1 MRHPK
6 DRGPRYRGISRREFL
21 RRSAGTAAAFS
32 SVGAFLAACKAS
44 NPNASSG
51 PSGKASASKLPFPL
65 ARRDSPV
72 TWPVTDDTP
81 PIDSDL
87 EPEKDATLKV
97 YNWDAYIWKKL
108 GKDFGEQFNC
118 NVEFSI
124 FDNIDQALAKIRT
137 GQVDFDVYFPDPSFL
152 GRLIYG
158 KLIRPLNLDYIPNLK
173 NCWPQLQ
180 DPFYDRGSHYT
191 VPYVIYST
199 GIGWRNDHV
208 SEDPYR
214 MDNPYDLYWNAKYK
228 GKVNLLD
235 DVREAVSMAL
245 LRNGIT
251 DVNTEDPKD
260 IGIAR
265 DDLKELVDLVA
276 VKIDVNDYT
285 TLPEGSSFIH
295 QAWSGDLISAQYYL
309 PKGTPITTLSY
320 WYPPD
325 GKGPIGSDNM
335 AILKGGKNPVLA
347 HHFLNFMLDKKNA
360 YANFANF
367 VGYQPPQNDIDADRL
382 VTDQVIPKNL
392 TSCVVRES
400 DFDVGFSELELSPD
414 GDALWHS
421 AFQEL
426 QAGD

>member
-1 MRHPK
+1 VRWP
-6 DRGPRYRGISRREFL
+6 ISDD
-21 RRSAGTAAAFS
+21 
-32 SVGAFLAACKAS
+32 
-44 NPNASSG
+44 NPA
-51 PSGKASASKLPFPL
+51 
-65 ARRDSPV
+65 
-72 TWPVTDDTP
+72 
-81 PIDSDL
+81 IDSNL
-87 EPEKDATLKV
+87 EPEKNATLKV
-97 YNWDAYIWKKL
+97 YNWTEYLYKKL
-108 GKDFGEQFNC
+108 CKDFGEQFDC
-118 NVEFSI
+118 NVEISTFG
-124 FDNIDQALAKIRT
+124 NIDEAVQKIRT

-180 DPFYDRGSHYT
+180 DPFYDRGSRYT

-208 SEDPYR
+208 TEDPFT
-214 MDNPYDLYWNAKYK
+214 MTNPYELYFNPKYK

-245 LRNGIT
+245 LKNGIT
-251 DVNTEDPKD
+251 DLNTDDPKN
-260 IGIAR
+260 IEIAKN
-265 DDLKELVDLVA
+265 DLVRLVDLVA

-309 PKGTPITTLSY
+309 PKGTSIEALSY

-360 YANFANF
+360 YSNFVNF
-367 VGYQPPQNDIDADRL
+367 VGYQPPQNDINAERL
-382 VTDQVIPKNL
+382 VSDGAVPKNL
-392 TSCVVRES
+392 ASCVVRES
-400 DFDVGFSELELSPD
+400 DFGVGFAELELSPD
-414 GDALWHS
+414 ADALWHG
-421 AFQEL
+421 AFQQL
-426 QAGD
+426 QAGG